1 MSQPASACSGP
12 YSGQVLPWLDR
23 ALALMDR
30 DPGSPTHGCCDR
42 AFWHYRS
49 LTNFA
54 GATWQQLML
63 PLALLWATPRP
74 DNPRLGDPALL
85 AAATAALGFWAGLGH
100 GDGSFDEWYQNERS
114 YCPTA
119 FTAAG
124 AGLTLL
130 TLGEALA
137 PAVRDKALA
146 ALERAGAWLA
156 PRANPAV
163 MNQNLAAAL
172 AFAALAALTGRPQW
186 REAGR
191 ERLALAAARQHAEGW
206 FSEYGGADLGY
217 SSLAL
222 DLLAGCD
229 RLDPDG
235 PARAMARP
243 LLAFLANLSG
253 PGPWLPGRLGSR
265 GTAHAFA
272 AGAEHFAASDANAA
286 ALAGLWRAGHAQG
299 LLAGPGQVDDRYF
312 AYFHLPQFAL
322 AWAWASPA
330 APAGALEQPPAL
342 DLPGCGFS
350 VRRTDRGALFFCRR
364 QGGALAWLM
373 PDAPP
378 LYDLGWQA
386 LAAGRGVFQ
395 GNHWREGALA
405 AGEDLSADAELAKAS
420 RGQPIAGARQAAFA
434 LFTSLLAASRPAE
447 AFQALAKRRLIQPAA
462 RLGLRLDR
470 RVELAEGRLVVS
482 DRLERLPGCPAL
494 TGLGPAQAIAMHS
507 PSARQEPG
515 GVLDWGAWSPERAAA
530 ALNQAGRLN
539 LRRVYDITG
548 QMPRLLAAEPD
559 R

>member
-1 MSQPASACSGP
+1 MSEPASA
-12 YSGQVLPWLDR
+12 YSGLVLPWLDR

-63 PLALLWATPRP
+63 PLALAWATPRP
-74 DNPRLGDPALL
+74 DNPRHGDPTLL
-85 AAATAALGFWAGLGH
+85 AAATAALGFWASLGH
-100 GDGSFDEWYQNERS
+100 GDGSFDEWYLNERS

-124 AGLTLL
+124 AGLTMLA
-130 TLGEALA
+130 LGDALA

-156 PRANPAV
+156 PRANPTV

-172 AFAALAALTGRPQW
+172 AFAALAALAGRPAW

-206 FSEYGGADLGY
+206 LSEYGGADLGY
-217 SSLAL
+217 STLAL

-229 RLDPDG
+229 RLDPEG
-235 PARAMARP
+235 PAWAMARP
-243 LLAFLANLSG
+243 LIGFLAGLVG

-272 AGAEHFAASDANAA
+272 AGAEHFAPREPQAA

-322 AWAWASPA
+322 AWAWAGPETPA
-330 APAGALEQPPAL
+330 AQPAQPAVL
-342 DLPGCGFS
+342 DLAGCGFS
-350 VRRTDRGALFFCRR
+350 LRRGEHGSLFMSRR

-395 GNHWREGALA
+395 SNHWREGALA
-405 AGEDLSADAELAKAS
+405 AGEDLTAEAELAKAS

-462 RLGLRLDR
+462 LLGLRLVR
-470 RVELAEGRLVVS
+470 RVELAEGRMIIS

-515 GVLDWGAWSPERAAA
+515 GALDWGFFCPERAAA
-530 ALNQAGRLN
+530 AFNQAGRLG
-539 LRRVYDITG
+539 LRRVYELG
-548 QMPRLLAAEPD
+548 GGGPRLLAAEPAP
-559 R
+559 